1 MSQLLDRV
9 RAAAAGYAPGQGRP
23 LRGYLLTMAGYAGL
37 TGTLA
42 GLARLTGRRAPERI
56 SGLDVVLISCATH
69 KVSRLLA
76 KDSITFGEVPAHLP
90 EPSQGSRQPQ
100 GELFV
105 RGLQCP
111 PQRRAHHERKA
122 AIQSPTRTERVE
134 TSPDWERLSPILDGA
149 IAGGAVAPVLLPDH
163 FRLREASS
171 DIAGFVR

>member
-37 TGTLA
+37 TGMLA

-76 KDSITFGEVPAHLP
+76 KDSVTSPLRAPFTRYEGTTGDAELGEQVRGTGVRH
-90 EPSQGSRQPQ
+90 SV
-100 GELFV
+100 GELISCPFCLGV
-105 RGLQCP
+105 WVATGFAAGLVFAPRFTRLAAATFTAVAASDTLQLVYAAVQQLP
-111 PQRRAHHERKA
+111 RRAAE
-122 AIQSPTRTERVE
+122 
-134 TSPDWERLSPILDGA
+134 D
-149 IAGGAVAPVLLPDH
+149 
-163 FRLREASS
+163 
-171 DIAGFVR
+171 